1 MRSRSR
7 GLAERDDDLLDD
19 DLEAVFSLADLEQSR
34 VGMGRAGAG
43 RRGLAHRSDVDDP
56 HAGDGAIEGHVG
68 APTDDE
74 IGGIVAE
81 ERGDLLVAHVV
92 RERLERIGR
101 RAVDEDELAAV
112 VEREAVGGGQAGEA
126 GEDQLAELGSNGG
139 EAVEPRLLV
148 IAARVNVA
156 EVERGEGPI
165 ADALHADRAGLGE
178 PPPGLE
184 GLGPGEADVARDEE
198 VGVATP
204 LRGGQ
209 NGRES
214 VGVAV
219 NIRETEDQ
227 HAASIFGRAASR
239 QGSTTW
245 ARRPMQISGAHHAH
259 ARSSTTDS
267 LLPSR
272 AVPMQRRTRIA
283 ALAQSIDPERATA
296 ASARLAPGLPRGS
309 TAHAVAVLLSAAY
322 PALAPTLEASPEIAR
337 ALVDDGT
344 LAARD
349 RAGLAMRI
357 GARVGDLD
365 DVDRVRREL
374 RRAARD
380 ERIRIALRELLPPAL
395 GGADVDVTAR
405 ELSAL
410 ADVTMEVALA
420 EAITA
425 TTARF
430 GPPLTSSGA
439 PGRFVIL
446 GMGKLGGEELNA
458 GSDIDLIYFYDT
470 DDGAASEGASGP
482 ITLHDYG
489 SRVARRLTATLEE
502 VTEDGFVW
510 RVDLRLRPEGR
521 SGPLVNSLAAAERY
535 YEDFGRLW
543 ERAAL
548 LRARP
553 SAGDLAFGDELMAM
567 LSPFIWRRRVDPRV
581 AGEMIQ
587 LAQRSRSELSTHAD
601 RDLKLGPGGI
611 REAEFFVQALQLV
624 WGGKEPRVR
633 ARNTLD
639 GLRRLRAKG
648 FVTDREAQEIALGYI
663 ALRRAEHAVQVASG
677 IQTHERPDEPAART
691 RLARALGFAT
701 PEAFEADIADHMA
714 RISARFLS
722 LLPEGAESSS
732 RFPSVLAAL
741 ERSNVDAFIETLARA
756 AGAIPEGAAPG
767 SPVPDRW
774 ADTAR
779 DLLELARHP
788 DALLGARS
796 RESFPSLG
804 ETVIEAVLDAAD
816 PEQAA
821 RYLRVFFARV
831 RHLGVYTK
839 LLGDDPRAVRRLVEA
854 FGASAFIGDAL
865 ANNPELGDALLFAQR
880 APTPK
885 EARTE
890 VSESIK
896 TELAL
901 AEIDDEEDREDSFVT
916 GLRRAKS
923 RVTIEVG
930 LADLASEIDTR
941 EATATLSA
949 IADASLDAAVR
960 FALETSENEAPRG
973 LAVLAMGKLGGGEI
987 GYGSDLDVL
996 FLFDPAAA
1004 PAGKD
1009 PDTYFARAAR
1019 RVIRLISASHAAGPG
1034 YELDTRLRPRGARAS
1049 S

>member
-1 MRSRSR
+1 MRR
-7 GLAERDDDLLDD
+7 
-19 DLEAVFSLADLEQSR
+19 
-34 VGMGRAGAG
+34 
-43 RRGLAHRSDVDDP
+43 
-56 HAGDGAIEGHVG
+56 
-68 APTDDE
+68 PT
-74 IGGIVAE
+74 
-81 ERGDLLVAHVV
+81 
-92 RERLERIGR
+92 
-101 RAVDEDELAAV
+101 
-112 VEREAVGGGQAGEA
+112 
-126 GEDQLAELGSNGG
+126 
-139 EAVEPRLLV
+139 
-148 IAARVNVA
+148 
-156 EVERGEGPI
+156 PI
-165 ADALHADRAGLGE
+165 SGADRAC
-178 PPPGLE
+178 
-184 GLGPGEADVARDEE
+184 AR
-198 VGVATP
+198 A
-204 LRGGQ
+204 
-209 NGRES
+209 
-214 VGVAV
+214 
-219 NIRETEDQ
+219 
-227 HAASIFGRAASR
+227 
-239 QGSTTW
+239 STT
-245 ARRPMQISGAHHAH
+245 S
-259 ARSSTTDS
+259 S

-272 AVPMQRRTRIA
+272 VFTMQRRTRIT
-283 ALAQSIDPERATA
+283 ALAQAIDPERAA
-296 ASARLAPGLPRGS
+296 AAGARLAPALPRGS

-322 PALAPTLEASPEIAR
+322 PALGPVLEASPEIAR

-349 RAGLAMRI
+349 RASLAVRI

-365 DVDRVRREL
+365 DLDRMRSEL

-410 ADVTMEVALA
+410 ADVTMEIALA
-420 EAITA
+420 EATQA

-470 DDGAASEGASGP
+470 DDGAASAGASGP
-482 ITLHDYG
+482 ITLHDYW

-502 VTEDGFVW
+502 VTADGFVW

-553 SAGDLAFGDELMAM
+553 AAGDLDLGEELLAM

-587 LAQRSRSELSTHAD
+587 LAQRSRSELSSNAA

-633 ARNTLD
+633 TRNTLD

-677 IQTHERPDEPAART
+677 IQTHLRPDELAART

-701 PEAFEADIADHMA
+701 PEAFEADTAAHMA

-722 LLPEGAESSS
+722 LLPEGAASTS

-741 ERSNVDAFIETLARA
+741 ERSNPDAFKEMVARA
-756 AGAIPEGAAPG
+756 AGALPEGAPPG
-767 SPVPDRW
+767 SPIPDRW

-865 ANNPELGDALLFAQR
+865 ANNPELGDALLFAQS
-880 APTPK
+880 APTPA
-885 EARTE
+885 EARAE
-890 VSESIK
+890 VREAIK
-896 TELAL
+896 TETA
-901 AEIDDEEDREDSFVT
+901 AEAGDDDEDPEDGFVT
-916 GLRRAKS
+916 ALRRAKS

-930 LADLASEIDTR
+930 LADLASEIETR

-949 IADASLDAAVR
+949 LADASLDAAVR
-960 FALETSENEAPRG
+960 FALQTAENEAPRG

-1004 PAGKD
+1004 PPGKD
-1009 PDTYFARAAR
+1009 PDTYFTRAAR
-1019 RVIRLISASHAAGPG
+1019 RIIRLISASHAAGPG
-1034 YELDTRLRPRGARAS
+1034 YELDTRLRPSGSQGLLVTSLEAFARYHGCAFASSDDAQEITPHLRAAAWERLALLRARAAAGDAVLGAEAIRIAEIAAYES
-1049 S
+1049 PTDPRTVAEEIHRLRARMERENSQERRGRYDLKLGRGGLVDIEFAVQILQLRYGRDRRVRTPQTGVAIRALEVTGYLAPEHAEALRDGYAFLRKLEQRLRILHGAAAQLLEENAPGLYTLARRMGHRDRRGSEAGAELVARYLAVTDRVRSTYEAILGAEMSGCPVGHNALRREEA

>member
-1 MRSRSR
+1 
-7 GLAERDDDLLDD
+7 
-19 DLEAVFSLADLEQSR
+19 
-34 VGMGRAGAG
+34 
-43 RRGLAHRSDVDDP
+43 
-56 HAGDGAIEGHVG
+56 
-68 APTDDE
+68 
-74 IGGIVAE
+74 
-81 ERGDLLVAHVV
+81 
-92 RERLERIGR
+92 
-101 RAVDEDELAAV
+101 
-112 VEREAVGGGQAGEA
+112 
-126 GEDQLAELGSNGG
+126 
-139 EAVEPRLLV
+139 
-148 IAARVNVA
+148 
-156 EVERGEGPI
+156 
-165 ADALHADRAGLGE
+165 
-178 PPPGLE
+178 
-184 GLGPGEADVARDEE
+184 
-198 VGVATP
+198 
-204 LRGGQ
+204 
-209 NGRES
+209 
-214 VGVAV
+214 
-219 NIRETEDQ
+219 
-227 HAASIFGRAASR
+227 
-239 QGSTTW
+239 
-245 ARRPMQISGAHHAH
+245 
-259 ARSSTTDS
+259 
-267 LLPSR
+267 
-272 AVPMQRRTRIA
+272 MQRRTRIA
-283 ALAQSIDPERATA
+283 ALAQSIDPERATTA
-296 ASARLAPGLPRGS
+296 AARLAPKLPRGS

-322 PALAPTLEASPEIAR
+322 PALAPALEASPEIAR

-365 DVDRVRREL
+365 DVDHVRREL

-410 ADVTMEVALA
+410 ADVTMEIALA
-420 EAITA
+420 EATQA

-439 PGRFVIL
+439 PARFVIL

-470 DDGAASEGASGP
+470 DDGAASGGTGGP
-482 ITLHDYG
+482 ITLHDYWT
-489 SRVARRLTATLEE
+489 RVARRLTATLEE

-521 SGPLVNSLAAAERY
+521 SGPLVNSLAATERY

-553 SAGDLAFGDELMAM
+553 SAGDLAFGDELLAM

-677 IQTHERPDEPAART
+677 IQTHERPAESAART

-701 PEAFEADIADHMA
+701 PEAFEADIAEHMA

-722 LLPEGAESSS
+722 LLPEGAASSS

-741 ERSNVDAFIETLARA
+741 ERSNADAFIEALARA
-756 AGAIPEGAAPG
+756 AGAIPDGAPPG
-767 SPVPDRW
+767 APVPDRW

-796 RESFPSLG
+796 RESFPGLG
-804 ETVIEAVLDAAD
+804 ETIIEAVLDAAD

-880 APTPK
+880 APTPS

-890 VSESIK
+890 VREAIK
-896 TELAL
+896 TEAAL
-901 AEIDDEEDREDSFVT
+901 ADGGDEEEPEDPFVT
-916 GLRRAKS
+916 ALRRAKS

-949 IADASLDAAVR
+949 LADASLDAAVR

-1019 RVIRLISASHAAGPG
+1019 RIIRLISASHAAGPG
-1034 YELDTRLRPRGARAS
+1034 YELDTRLRPSGSQGLLVTSLEAFARYHGYGVGNAATPGKQGESADLTPHVRAAAWERLALLRARACAGDVALGAEAIRIAEIAAYES
-1049 S
+1049 PTDPRTVAEEIHRLRARMERENSQERRGRYDLKLGRGGLVDIEFAVQILQLKHGRDPRVRTPETGVAIRALETTGHLAPEHAESLRDGYAFLRKLEQRIRILHGAAAQLLEENAPGLYPLARRMGLRDRRGSEAGAELVARYLAVTERVRATYEAILTSEMSGSPVVLLASLREEA

>member
-1 MRSRSR
+1 M
-7 GLAERDDDLLDD
+7 
-19 DLEAVFSLADLEQSR
+19 
-34 VGMGRAGAG
+34 
-43 RRGLAHRSDVDDP
+43 P
-56 HAGDGAIEGHVG
+56 
-68 APTDDE
+68 
-74 IGGIVAE
+74 
-81 ERGDLLVAHVV
+81 
-92 RERLERIGR
+92 
-101 RAVDEDELAAV
+101 
-112 VEREAVGGGQAGEA
+112 
-126 GEDQLAELGSNGG
+126 
-139 EAVEPRLLV
+139 
-148 IAARVNVA
+148 
-156 EVERGEGPI
+156 
-165 ADALHADRAGLGE
+165 
-178 PPPGLE
+178 
-184 GLGPGEADVARDEE
+184 
-198 VGVATP
+198 
-204 LRGGQ
+204 
-209 NGRES
+209 
-214 VGVAV
+214 
-219 NIRETEDQ
+219 
-227 HAASIFGRAASR
+227 
-239 QGSTTW
+239 
-245 ARRPMQISGAHHAH
+245 
-259 ARSSTTDS
+259 
-267 LLPSR
+267 
-272 AVPMQRRTRIA
+272 RRTRIS

-296 ASARLAPGLPRGS
+296 ASTRLAPALPRGS
-309 TAHAVAVLLSAAY
+309 MAHAVAVLLSAAY
-322 PALAPTLEASPEIAR
+322 PALGPVLEASPEIAR

-349 RAGLAMRI
+349 RASLAMRI
-357 GARVGDLD
+357 GARIGDLD
-365 DVDRVRREL
+365 DLDRVRSEL

-410 ADVTMEVALA
+410 ADVTMEIALA
-420 EAITA
+420 EAVHA

-430 GPPLTSSGA
+430 GPPRTSSGA

-470 DDGAASEGASGP
+470 DDGEASGGPSGP
-482 ITLHDYG
+482 ITLHDYW

-502 VTEDGFVW
+502 VTADGFVW

-535 YEDFGRLW
+535 YEAFGRLW

-553 SAGDLAFGDELMAM
+553 SAGDLAFGDDLLAT

-587 LAQRSRSELSTHAD
+587 LAQRSRAELSTHAD

-677 IQTHERPDEPAART
+677 IQTHVRPDEPAARG

-701 PEAFEADIADHMA
+701 PEAFEADIASHMA
-714 RISARFLS
+714 RVSARFLS
-722 LLPEGAESSS
+722 LLPEGAASTS
-732 RFPSVLAAL
+732 RFPAVLAAL
-741 ERSNVDAFIETLARA
+741 ERSNADAFIETVARA
-756 AGAIPEGAAPG
+756 ARTIPGLPESA
-767 SPVPDRW
+767 SVPDRW
-774 ADTAR
+774 ADVAR

-804 ETVIEAVLDAAD
+804 ETVIGAVLDAAD

-880 APTPK
+880 APTPS

-890 VSESIK
+890 VRESIK
-896 TELAL
+896 TEAAISEGTDEDDPEEAL
-901 AEIDDEEDREDSFVT
+901 VT
-916 GLRRAKS
+916 GLRRAKA

-930 LADLASEIDTR
+930 LADLASEIETR

-949 IADASLDAAVR
+949 LADASLDAAVR
-960 FALETSENEAPRG
+960 FALETPANEAPRG
-973 LAVLAMGKLGGGEI
+973 LAVVAMGKLGGCEI
-987 GYGSDLDVL
+987 GYGSDLDVF

-1004 PAGKD
+1004 PPGKD
-1009 PDTYFARAAR
+1009 PDVYFARAAR

-1034 YELDTRLRPRGARAS
+1034 YELDTRLRPSGSQGLLVTSLEAFARYHGCGVSAALSHDAQEITPHVRAAAWERLALLRARAAAGDAALGAEAIRIAEIAAYES
-1049 S
+1049 PTDPRTVAEEIHRLRARMERENSQERRGRYDLKLGRGGLVDVEFAVQILQLRYGRDRRVRTQQTGVAIRALEVTGYLAPEHAEALRDGYAFLRKLEQRIRILHGAAAQLLEENAPGLYTLARRMGLRDRRGSEAGAELVARYLAVTDRVRSTYEAILGAEMSGSPVGRNAQLQDDS

>member
-1 MRSRSR
+1 
-7 GLAERDDDLLDD
+7 
-19 DLEAVFSLADLEQSR
+19 
-34 VGMGRAGAG
+34 
-43 RRGLAHRSDVDDP
+43 
-56 HAGDGAIEGHVG
+56 
-68 APTDDE
+68 
-74 IGGIVAE
+74 
-81 ERGDLLVAHVV
+81 
-92 RERLERIGR
+92 
-101 RAVDEDELAAV
+101 
-112 VEREAVGGGQAGEA
+112 
-126 GEDQLAELGSNGG
+126 
-139 EAVEPRLLV
+139 
-148 IAARVNVA
+148 
-156 EVERGEGPI
+156 
-165 ADALHADRAGLGE
+165 
-178 PPPGLE
+178 
-184 GLGPGEADVARDEE
+184 
-198 VGVATP
+198 
-204 LRGGQ
+204 
-209 NGRES
+209 
-214 VGVAV
+214 
-219 NIRETEDQ
+219 
-227 HAASIFGRAASR
+227 
-239 QGSTTW
+239 
-245 ARRPMQISGAHHAH
+245 
-259 ARSSTTDS
+259 
-267 LLPSR
+267 
-272 AVPMQRRTRIA
+272 MQRRTRIT
-283 ALAQSIDPERATA
+283 ALAQAIDPERATS
-296 ASARLAPGLPRGS
+296 ASTRLAPALPRGS

-322 PALAPTLEASPEIAR
+322 PALGPVLEASPEIAR

-349 RAGLAMRI
+349 RASLAMRI

-365 DVDRVRREL
+365 DLDRVHREL

-380 ERIRIALRELLPPAL
+380 ERIRIALREILPPAL

-410 ADVTMEVALA
+410 ADVTMEIALA
-420 EAITA
+420 EATLA

-470 DDGAASEGASGP
+470 DDGAASAGASGP
-482 ITLHDYG
+482 ITLHDYW

-502 VTEDGFVW
+502 VTADGFVW

-535 YEDFGRLW
+535 YEAFGRLW

-553 SAGDLAFGDELMAM
+553 SAGDLAFGDELLAM

-587 LAQRSRSELSTHAD
+587 LAQRSRSELSTHAA

-677 IQTHERPDEPAART
+677 IQTHLRPDDLAARG
-691 RLARALGFAT
+691 RLARSLGFTT
-701 PEAFEADIADHMA
+701 PEAFEADIAAHMA

-722 LLPEGAESSS
+722 LLPEGAASTS

-741 ERSNVDAFIETLARA
+741 ERSNADAFKETVARA
-756 AGAIPEGAAPG
+756 AGAYPEGAPPG

-804 ETVIEAVLDAAD
+804 ETVIEAVLEAAD

-865 ANNPELGDALLFAQR
+865 ANNPELGDALLFAQS
-880 APTPK
+880 APTPSK
-885 EARTE
+885 ARSEVRESRAAEAARVE
-890 VSESIK
+890 PG
-896 TELAL
+896 
-901 AEIDDEEDREDSFVT
+901 EEDDPEDGFVT
-916 GLRRAKS
+916 ALRRAKS

-949 IADASLDAAVR
+949 LADASLDAAVR
-960 FALETSENEAPRG
+960 FALGTAPDEAPRG
-973 LAVLAMGKLGGGEI
+973 LAVVAMGKLGGGEI

-996 FLFDPAAA
+996 FLFDPLAT
-1004 PAGKD
+1004 PPGKD
-1009 PDTYFARAAR
+1009 PDTYFTRAAR
-1019 RVIRLISASHAAGPG
+1019 RIIRLISASHAAGPG
-1034 YELDTRLRPRGARAS
+1034 YELDTRLRPSGSQGLLVTSLEAFARYHGCGVSAALSNDAQEITPHVRAAAWERLALLRARAAAGDAALGAEAIRIAEIAAYES
-1049 S
+1049 PTDPRTVAEEIHRLRARMERENSQERRGRYDLKLGRGGLVDIEFAVQILQLRYGRDPRVRTPETGVAIRALEAAGYLAPEHAEALRDGYAFLRKLEQRIRILHGAAAQLLEENAPGLYTLARRMGLRDRRGSEAGAELVARYLAVTERVRATYDAILSAEMSGSPVERNALLQEDS

>member
-1 MRSRSR
+1 
-7 GLAERDDDLLDD
+7 
-19 DLEAVFSLADLEQSR
+19 
-34 VGMGRAGAG
+34 
-43 RRGLAHRSDVDDP
+43 
-56 HAGDGAIEGHVG
+56 
-68 APTDDE
+68 
-74 IGGIVAE
+74 
-81 ERGDLLVAHVV
+81 
-92 RERLERIGR
+92 
-101 RAVDEDELAAV
+101 
-112 VEREAVGGGQAGEA
+112 
-126 GEDQLAELGSNGG
+126 
-139 EAVEPRLLV
+139 
-148 IAARVNVA
+148 
-156 EVERGEGPI
+156 
-165 ADALHADRAGLGE
+165 
-178 PPPGLE
+178 
-184 GLGPGEADVARDEE
+184 
-198 VGVATP
+198 
-204 LRGGQ
+204 
-209 NGRES
+209 
-214 VGVAV
+214 
-219 NIRETEDQ
+219 
-227 HAASIFGRAASR
+227 
-239 QGSTTW
+239 
-245 ARRPMQISGAHHAH
+245 
-259 ARSSTTDS
+259 
-267 LLPSR
+267 
-272 AVPMQRRTRIA
+272 MQRRTRIA

-296 ASARLAPGLPRGS
+296 AAARLAPALTRGS

-349 RAGLAMRI
+349 RGGLAMRI
-357 GARVGDLD
+357 GARIGDLD

-420 EAITA
+420 EATLA

-439 PGRFVIL
+439 PSRFVIL

-470 DDGAASEGASGP
+470 DDGAAEGGASGP
-482 ITLHDYG
+482 ITLHDYW

-553 SAGDLAFGDELMAM
+553 SAGDLAFGDELMTM

-581 AGEMIQ
+581 AGEMIH
-587 LAQRSRSELSTHAD
+587 LAQRSRSELSSNAS

-677 IQTHERPDEPAART
+677 IQTHLRPDEPAARA

-701 PEAFEADIADHMA
+701 PEAFEADIAEHMA

-722 LLPEGAESSS
+722 LLPEGAQSSS

-741 ERSNVDAFIETLARA
+741 ERSNADAFIETLARG
-756 AGAIPEGAAPG
+756 AGAIAEGAPPG

-774 ADTAR
+774 TDTAR

-865 ANNPELGDALLFAQR
+865 VNNPELGDALLFAQR
-880 APTPK
+880 APTPS

-890 VSESIK
+890 VRESIK
-896 TELAL
+896 TEAAL
-901 AEIDDEEDREDSFVT
+901 ADDEDDEDREDSFVT

-960 FALETSENEAPRG
+960 FALETSEDEAPRG

-1019 RVIRLISASHAAGPG
+1019 RIIRLISASHAAGPG
-1034 YELDTRLRPRGARAS
+1034 YELDTRLRPSGSQGLLVTSLEAFARYHGCGAVAATTPGKQGETSELTPHVRAAAWERLALLRARAAAGDVALGAEAIRIAEIAAYES
-1049 S
+1049 STDPRGVAEEIHRLRARMERENSQERRGRYDLKLGRGGLVDIEFAVQILQLKHGRDHRVRTPETAVAIRALESTGHLAPEHAEALRDGYAFLRKLEQRIRILHGAAAQLLEESAPGLYPLARRMGLRDRRGSEAGAELVARYLAVTERVRATYEAIVSAEMSGSPVGRLASLREEA

>member
-1 MRSRSR
+1 
-7 GLAERDDDLLDD
+7 
-19 DLEAVFSLADLEQSR
+19 
-34 VGMGRAGAG
+34 
-43 RRGLAHRSDVDDP
+43 
-56 HAGDGAIEGHVG
+56 
-68 APTDDE
+68 
-74 IGGIVAE
+74 
-81 ERGDLLVAHVV
+81 
-92 RERLERIGR
+92 
-101 RAVDEDELAAV
+101 
-112 VEREAVGGGQAGEA
+112 
-126 GEDQLAELGSNGG
+126 
-139 EAVEPRLLV
+139 
-148 IAARVNVA
+148 
-156 EVERGEGPI
+156 
-165 ADALHADRAGLGE
+165 
-178 PPPGLE
+178 
-184 GLGPGEADVARDEE
+184 
-198 VGVATP
+198 
-204 LRGGQ
+204 
-209 NGRES
+209 
-214 VGVAV
+214 
-219 NIRETEDQ
+219 
-227 HAASIFGRAASR
+227 
-239 QGSTTW
+239 
-245 ARRPMQISGAHHAH
+245 
-259 ARSSTTDS
+259 
-267 LLPSR
+267 
-272 AVPMQRRTRIA
+272 MQRRTRIA

-296 ASARLAPGLPRGS
+296 AAARLSPALQRGS

-349 RAGLAMRI
+349 STGLAMRI

-380 ERIRIALRELLPPAL
+380 ERIRIALREILPPAL

-420 EAITA
+420 EATRA

-430 GPPLTSSGA
+430 GPPRTSSGA
-439 PGRFVIL
+439 LGRFVIL

-470 DDGAASEGASGP
+470 DDGAAEGGASGP
-482 ITLHDYG
+482 ITLHDYW

-553 SAGDLAFGDELMAM
+553 SAGDLGFGDELLAM

-587 LAQRSRSELSTHAD
+587 LAQRSRAELSTHADRD

-677 IQTHERPDEPAART
+677 IQTHVRPDEPAART

-701 PEAFEADIADHMA
+701 PEAFEADIKGHMA

-722 LLPEGAESSS
+722 LLPEGASSAS

-756 AGAIPEGAAPG
+756 AGALPEGAPPG

-796 RESFPSLG
+796 RESFPHLG
-804 ETVIEAVLDAAD
+804 ETIIEAVLDAAD

-821 RYLRVFFARV
+821 RYLRVFFA
-831 RHLGVYTK
+831 
-839 LLGDDPRAVRRLVEA
+839 
-854 FGASAFIGDAL
+854 
-865 ANNPELGDALLFAQR
+865 
-880 APTPK
+880 
-885 EARTE
+885 
-890 VSESIK
+890 
-896 TELAL
+896 
-901 AEIDDEEDREDSFVT
+901 
-916 GLRRAKS
+916 
-923 RVTIEVG
+923 
-930 LADLASEIDTR
+930 
-941 EATATLSA
+941 
-949 IADASLDAAVR
+949 
-960 FALETSENEAPRG
+960 
-973 LAVLAMGKLGGGEI
+973 
-987 GYGSDLDVL
+987 
-996 FLFDPAAA
+996 
-1004 PAGKD
+1004 
-1009 PDTYFARAAR
+1009 
-1019 RVIRLISASHAAGPG
+1019 
-1034 YELDTRLRPRGARAS
+1034 
-1049 S
+1049 

>member
-1 MRSRSR
+1 
-7 GLAERDDDLLDD
+7 
-19 DLEAVFSLADLEQSR
+19 
-34 VGMGRAGAG
+34 
-43 RRGLAHRSDVDDP
+43 
-56 HAGDGAIEGHVG
+56 
-68 APTDDE
+68 
-74 IGGIVAE
+74 
-81 ERGDLLVAHVV
+81 
-92 RERLERIGR
+92 
-101 RAVDEDELAAV
+101 
-112 VEREAVGGGQAGEA
+112 
-126 GEDQLAELGSNGG
+126 
-139 EAVEPRLLV
+139 
-148 IAARVNVA
+148 
-156 EVERGEGPI
+156 
-165 ADALHADRAGLGE
+165 
-178 PPPGLE
+178 
-184 GLGPGEADVARDEE
+184 
-198 VGVATP
+198 
-204 LRGGQ
+204 
-209 NGRES
+209 
-214 VGVAV
+214 
-219 NIRETEDQ
+219 
-227 HAASIFGRAASR
+227 
-239 QGSTTW
+239 
-245 ARRPMQISGAHHAH
+245 
-259 ARSSTTDS
+259 
-267 LLPSR
+267 
-272 AVPMQRRTRIA
+272 MQRRTRIA
-283 ALAQSIDPERATA
+283 ALAQSIDPERASA
-296 ASARLAPGLPRGS
+296 ASARLAPALTRGS
-309 TAHAVAVLLSAAY
+309 TAHSVAVLLSAAY

-349 RAGLAMRI
+349 RNGLAMRI
-357 GARVGDLD
+357 GARIGDLD

-380 ERIRIALRELLPPAL
+380 ERIRIALREILPPAL

-420 EAITA
+420 EATQA

-470 DDGAASEGASGP
+470 DDGAASGGTSGP
-482 ITLHDYG
+482 ITLHDYW

-553 SAGDLAFGDELMAM
+553 SAGDLAFGDELMTM

-587 LAQRSRSELSTHAD
+587 LAQRSRAELSTHAD

-701 PEAFEADIADHMA
+701 PEAFESDIAGHMA

-722 LLPEGAESSS
+722 LLPEGAASTS
-732 RFPSVLAAL
+732 RFPAVLAAL
-741 ERSNVDAFIETLARA
+741 ERSNAEAFTETLARA

-779 DLLELARHP
+779 DLLELSRHP

-804 ETVIEAVLDAAD
+804 ETIIEAVLDAAD

-890 VSESIK
+890 VAESIK
-896 TELAL
+896 TETAL
-901 AEIDDEEDREDSFVT
+901 AEIDDEDDREDSFVT

-960 FALETSENEAPRG
+960 FALNTSENEAPRG

-1034 YELDTRLRPRGARAS
+1034 YELDTRLRPSGSQGLLVTSLEAFARYHGCGAAGAATPTAPGKPGESTELTPHVRAASWERLALLRARAAAGDVALGAEAIRIAEIAAYES
-1049 S
+1049 PTDPRTVAEEIHRLRARMETENSQERRGRYDLKLGRGGLVDIEFAVQILQLKHGRDPRVRTPETGVAIRALESTGHLSPEHAEALRDGYAFLRKLEQRIRILHGAAAQLLEENAPGLYPLARRMGLRDRRGSEAAAELVARYLAVTERVRATYEAILTAEMSGSPVGRLASLREEA

>member
-1 MRSRSR
+1 
-7 GLAERDDDLLDD
+7 
-19 DLEAVFSLADLEQSR
+19 
-34 VGMGRAGAG
+34 
-43 RRGLAHRSDVDDP
+43 
-56 HAGDGAIEGHVG
+56 
-68 APTDDE
+68 
-74 IGGIVAE
+74 
-81 ERGDLLVAHVV
+81 
-92 RERLERIGR
+92 
-101 RAVDEDELAAV
+101 
-112 VEREAVGGGQAGEA
+112 
-126 GEDQLAELGSNGG
+126 
-139 EAVEPRLLV
+139 
-148 IAARVNVA
+148 
-156 EVERGEGPI
+156 
-165 ADALHADRAGLGE
+165 
-178 PPPGLE
+178 
-184 GLGPGEADVARDEE
+184 
-198 VGVATP
+198 
-204 LRGGQ
+204 
-209 NGRES
+209 
-214 VGVAV
+214 
-219 NIRETEDQ
+219 
-227 HAASIFGRAASR
+227 
-239 QGSTTW
+239 
-245 ARRPMQISGAHHAH
+245 
-259 ARSSTTDS
+259 
-267 LLPSR
+267 
-272 AVPMQRRTRIA
+272 MQRRTRIS
-283 ALAQSIDPERATA
+283 ALAHSIDPERATA
-296 ASARLAPGLPRGS
+296 ASTRLAASLPRGGA
-309 TAHAVAVLLSAAY
+309 AHAVAVLLSAAY
-322 PALAPTLEASPEIAR
+322 PALAPVLEASPEIAR

-349 RAGLAMRI
+349 RGGLAVRI

-365 DVDRVRREL
+365 DPERVRAEL

-380 ERIRIALRELLPPAL
+380 ERIRIALREILPPAL

-410 ADVTMEVALA
+410 ADVTMEIALA
-420 EAITA
+420 EAVHA

-439 PGRFVIL
+439 KGRFVIL

-470 DDGAASEGASGP
+470 DDGEASGGPSGP
-482 ITLHDYG
+482 ITLHDYW

-502 VTEDGFVW
+502 VTADGFVW

-535 YEDFGRLW
+535 YEAFGRLW

-553 SAGDLAFGDELMAM
+553 SAGDLAFGDELLAT

-587 LAQRSRSELSTHAD
+587 LAQRSRAELSTHAD

-677 IQTHERPDEPAART
+677 IQTHVRPDEPAARA

-701 PEAFEADIADHMA
+701 PEAFEADIAGHMA
-714 RISARFLS
+714 LVSARFLS
-722 LLPEGAESSS
+722 LLPEGAASTS
-732 RFPSVLAAL
+732 RFPAVLAAL
-741 ERSNVDAFIETLARA
+741 ERSNAEAFIETVARA
-756 AGAIPEGAAPG
+756 AGAIPELPESAA
-767 SPVPDRW
+767 VPDRW
-774 ADTAR
+774 ADVAR

-804 ETVIEAVLDAAD
+804 ETVIGAVLDAAD

-839 LLGDDPRAVRRLVEA
+839 LLGNDPQAVRRLVEA

-880 APTPK
+880 APTPS

-896 TELAL
+896 TEAAISEGTDEDDPEEAL
-901 AEIDDEEDREDSFVT
+901 VT
-916 GLRRAKS
+916 ALRRAKS

-930 LADLASEIDTR
+930 LADLASEIETR

-949 IADASLDAAVR
+949 LADASLDAAVR
-960 FALETSENEAPRG
+960 FALETLENEALRG
-973 LAVLAMGKLGGGEI
+973 LAVVAMGKLGGREI
-987 GYGSDLDVL
+987 GYGSDLDVF

-1004 PAGKD
+1004 PPGKD
-1009 PDTYFARAAR
+1009 PDVYFARAAR

-1034 YELDTRLRPRGARAS
+1034 YELDTRLRPSGSQGLLVTSLEAFARYHGCSVDAAAREQGEAPVTPHVRAASWERLALLRARAAAGDAALGAEAIRIAEIAAYES
-1049 S
+1049 PTDPRLVAEEIHRLRGRMERENSQERRGRYDLKLGRGGLVDVEFAVQILQLKHGRDPRVRTPETGVAIRALESIGHLAPEHAEALRDGYAFLRKLEQRIRILHGAAAHLVEENAPGLYPLARRMGLRDRRGSEAAAELVARYLAVTDRVRATYEAILSAEMSGSPVGRPTPLREEA